1 MLPHLTDLVIID
13 VDEDES
19 AVVIEAAVAAP
30 SARCPRCG
38 TDSARVHSRYRRRL
52 TDTPIASRSV
62 VVRLLVRRFFCVNIA
77 CAAKTFT
84 EQVEG
89 LTRKRSRRTD
99 QLTSMLTAIGSALAG
114 RAGTRLARLLGLSTS
129 RDTLL
134 RLIRGL
140 PDPPVG
146 AVTVLGVDDFAIRRG
161 QSYATV
167 LLDMATHRPIDVL
180 AGRDA
185 DPLAEWLAAHPQ
197 IEVITRDRAGA
208 YAEGARRGA
217 PQATQCADRWHLWH
231 NLGQAVEKTVIAHR
245 SCLTAAVAA
254 KHEPIVTASEITSA
268 TPTLVTEFGPE
279 PEDRPG
285 LLQERARE
293 RFDAVKRLHA
303 EGKGL
308 RTIAAELGIDRK
320 TARRYAAA
328 TSPDDVIA
336 AAASRVMLLDEF
348 VPHLL
353 TQWNSG
359 RTDIAVLTAELRRL
373 GYRGSQR
380 TVYRFLQPYRTG
392 RKPAR
397 PAVVKPVA
405 PKIRTVV
412 AWIMRNPDNL
422 PADDAGKLS
431 RILDACPELAA
442 TRRHVGAF
450 AVMMRDLRGERLHWI
465 DLVRTDDLPA
475 LHSFTTGLKH
485 DFAAVTAGLTLPF
498 SNGATEG
505 AVTRIKALKRQM
517 YGRAGLDLLRKRV
530 LHPN

>member
-1 MLPHLTDLVIID
+1 MADLLISD
-13 VDEDES
+13 VGSDDS
-19 AVVIEAAVAAP
+19 TVVIEAAVAAE
-30 SARCPRCG
+30 SARYPRCK

-52 TDTPIASRSV
+52 TDAAVAGRPV
-62 VVRLLVRRFFCVNIA
+62 VVRLSVRRFFCPNTG
-77 CAAKTFT
+77 CAAQTFA

-89 LTRKRSRRTD
+89 VTRTRSRRTD
-99 QLTSMLTAIGSALAG
+99 QLTSMLAAIGSALAG
-114 RAGTRLARLLGLSTS
+114 RAGTRLARLLGLPTS

-134 RLIRGL
+134 RLLRGL
-140 PDPPVG
+140 PDPPIG
-146 AVTVLGVDDFAIRRG
+146 PITVLGVDDFAIRRG
-161 QSYATV
+161 QRYATV

-185 DPLAEWLAAHPQ
+185 DPLSAWLSAHPQ

-217 PQATQCADRWHLWH
+217 PQAVHCADRWHLWH
-231 NLGQAVEKTVIAHR
+231 NLGQAVEKTVVAHR
-245 SCLTAAVAA
+245 ECLAAAVA
-254 KHEPIVTASEITSA
+254 ENQTVTVSEA
-268 TPTLVTEFGPE
+268 TPAAPASRTESVPGPDDGHVRLRE
-279 PEDRPG
+279 H
-285 LLQERARE
+285 ARE
-293 RFDAVKRLHA
+293 RFDAVRRLHA

-320 TARRYAAA
+320 TARRYVAAA
-328 TSPDDVIA
+328 SPNDVIA
-336 AAASRVMLLDEF
+336 AATTRVMLLDEF

-353 TQWNSG
+353 TRWNAG
-359 RTDIAVLTAELRRL
+359 CTDIPALTSELRRL
-373 GYRGSQR
+373 GYRGSER

-397 PAVVKPVA
+397 PVVVKPVV

-412 AWIMRNPDNL
+412 GWIMRDPDNL
-422 PADDAGKLS
+422 PADDAGKLT

-442 TRRHVGAF
+442 VRRHVGAF
-450 AVMMRDLRGERLHWI
+450 AVMMRDRRGDRLPDWI
-465 DLVRTDDLPA
+465 DCVRADDLPA
-475 LHSFTTGLKH
+475 LHSFTTGVEH
-485 DFAAVTAGLTLPF
+485 DLTAVTAGLTLPF
-498 SNGATEG
+498 SNGPTEG